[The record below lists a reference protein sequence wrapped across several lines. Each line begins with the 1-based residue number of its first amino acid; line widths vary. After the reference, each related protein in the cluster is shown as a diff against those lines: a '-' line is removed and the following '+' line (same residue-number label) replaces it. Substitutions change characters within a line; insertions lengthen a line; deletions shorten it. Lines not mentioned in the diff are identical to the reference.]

1 MRFAGSAVEDFMGSG
16 PRMGEI
22 AASAAVGDAKENL
35 AGMDAMRETLG
46 MGIKTYGDVYGADM
60 VMDAKAKYNAASQQA
75 QNMSKAG
82 GLLGQGLGGL
92 GSLGGNSGS
101 GNWTPSGGWGN
112 FGSNW
117 GG

>member
-1 MRFAGSAVEDFMGSG
+1 MRFAGSAVEDFMGTG

-22 AASAAVGDAKENL
+22 AASAAIGEAKEGL
-35 AGMDAMRETLG
+35 AGMAAMRNTLG
-46 MGIKTYGDVYGADM
+46 TGMKTYGDVYGADM

-75 QNMSKAG
+75 QNMSTAG
-82 GLLGQGLGGL
+82 GLLGKAIGGL

-112 FGSNW
+112 FGSTW
-117 GG
+117 GS